1 MDKSLYYISPKG
13 THTVQLTNK
22 KYQNSLDFEHAGEI
36 DNSKKYF
43 LVKMSLGQKMGKGS
57 IFVFFFIAIPLQHER
72 SIEIRKKHNHIHV
85 SVLPAILYQFHFLT
99 KNKSFRQFIVGLE
112 SPMIRFHWHRIPN
125 SKLQ

>member
-57 IFVFFFIAIPLQHER
+57 IFVFFFITIPLQHER
-72 SIEIRKKHNHIHV
+72 SIEIRKNTTTYMY
-85 SVLPAILYQFHFLT
+85 LYYLQYY
-99 KNKSFRQFIVGLE
+99 I
-112 SPMIRFHWHRIPN
+112 N
-125 SKLQ
+125 STS